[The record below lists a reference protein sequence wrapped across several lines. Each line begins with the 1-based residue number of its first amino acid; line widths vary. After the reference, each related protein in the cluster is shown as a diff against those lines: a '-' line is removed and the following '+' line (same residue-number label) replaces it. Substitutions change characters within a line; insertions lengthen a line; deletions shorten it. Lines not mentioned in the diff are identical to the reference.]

1 VAPRSA
7 HRKERSLSPRRVD
20 RRLLALAF
28 VAFGSVA
35 ACGPQVVTPT
45 PPSGVRPD
53 PDGLGSVPRPGLST
67 AVGTSGP
74 GVDGADDFFSFT
86 SQLSPESTIA
96 AYAQQLVGAG
106 FSDAGR
112 IGAWR
117 VFTDPSLT
125 LWVRVGS
132 GGPPTSL
139 IVRVAPTSDDVADG
153 PFRPTASDQAGSA
166 QPDPSGG
173 VGDAG
178 PKASNRPAISSR
190 RPDPPHASPRT
201 GGVGSAGSGSSGGTP
216 TGTGATGGTGSGG
229 TPVATAPAG
238 TGTSGGGS
246 GTGTGIGG
254 GSGSRP

>member
-1 VAPRSA
+1 MAMA
-7 HRKERSLSPRRVD
+7 
-20 RRLLALAF
+20 
-28 VAFGSVA
+28 SVA

-45 PPSGVRPD
+45 PPSGVRPV
-53 PDGLGSVPRPGLST
+53 PDGLASVPRPGLST
-67 AVGTSGP
+67 ADGTAGP

-96 AYAQQLVGAG
+96 AYAEQLLSAG

-132 GGPPTSL
+132 GGPPTNL

-153 PFRPTASDQAGSA
+153 PFRPTATDLAGSA
-166 QPDPSGG
+166 QPEPSGG

-178 PKASNRPAISSR
+178 PKATSRPATSSR

-201 GGVGSAGSGSSGGTP
+201 GGIGSAGTGTSGGTASGS
-216 TGTGATGGTGSGG
+216 GTAGGTANGG
-229 TPVATAPAG
+229 APVATAPADP
-238 TGTSGGGS
+238 GTSGGGGS

-254 GSGSRP
+254 GTGSRP